1 MPSSSILCYPGITAL
16 WIPPWLETFINESTN
31 VIVPH
36 ITRNVEEKGEISGGE
51 EIYEIVYGGGI
62 SDFSVEDRSVEVN
75 HE

>member
-1 MPSSSILCYPGITAL
+1 M
-16 WIPPWLETFINESTN
+16 WIPPWFETFMYKPTN
-31 VIVPH
+31 VFVPH

-51 EIYEIVYGGGI
+51 KIYEIVYQGGT

>member
-1 MPSSSILCYPGITAL
+1 TTVL
-16 WIPPWLETFINESTN
+16 WIPPRFETFMYRSTN

-36 ITRNVEEKGEISGGE
+36 ITRNVEEKGEISGGDK
-51 EIYEIVYGGGI
+51 IYEIVYQGGI